1 MTPRGDALPL
11 GDAEAAALFAD
22 LAPLPALILAVSG
35 GPDSTALLWL
45 AARWRATLTDGPRL
59 VAVTVD
65 HGLRRQSIAE
75 AEAVGGLAERLG
87 VAHRVLRWTGDKP
100 AAGLQEAARAARYRL
115 LTEVAHEVGAAH
127 VLTAHTRDDQAE
139 TVLFRLA
146 RGSGLSGLA
155 GMARTAA
162 VPLAPPASPLPARG
176 ERSDCAPQAR
186 NPGEGAPPRTVSLD
200 TPPHPSRRC
209 AASHPLPARGERDQV
224 PLLLLRPFLDVPKA
238 RLVATLRAAGV
249 AFADDASNRDPRFT
263 RSRLRLLLPGLA
275 AEGLSAAC
283 LARFAERMRRA
294 DAALEA
300 ATDRLARDLG
310 IGRGTADPPPGG
322 AVRLDALAWAKAPEE
337 LRIRLLGRLVAAAA
351 AEGPVELGKLESVA
365 AALAAALAASAAS
378 PVRDGGS
385 GTAAPAARFR
395 RTLAGAMVTLS
406 RSQLTVEPAPARR
419 AARNA
424 ARRPRDAEA

>member
-1 MTPRGDALPL
+1 MCAACDGPAGADELSLGDAAPRGDITPRGDALPL

-176 ERSDCAPQAR
+176 ER
-186 NPGEGAPPRTVSLD
+186 
-200 TPPHPSRRC
+200 
-209 AASHPLPARGERDQV
+209 DQV

-263 RSRLRLLLPGLA
+263 RSRLRRLLPGLA

-351 AEGPVELGKLESVA
+351 TEGPVELGKLESVA

-406 RSQLTVEPAPARR
+406 RGRLTVEPAPARR